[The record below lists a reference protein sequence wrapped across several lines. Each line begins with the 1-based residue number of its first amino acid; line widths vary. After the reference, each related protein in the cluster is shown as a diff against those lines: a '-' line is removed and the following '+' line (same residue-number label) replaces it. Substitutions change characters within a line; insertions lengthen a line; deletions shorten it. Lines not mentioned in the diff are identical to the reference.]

1 LRKGA
6 FVMPSVFFVELR
18 LYIRLITMQLRTQA
32 QYKVDLVLDILTYFL
47 ITGLEFGA
55 LLIYFVPFPTL
66 LGWHMGEV
74 ALLNATASL
83 GFGLA
88 ELFGGGID
96 SFDMLIRQGDFDR
109 VLLRP
114 VTALLQVSTT
124 QFRLRRLG
132 RITQGLC
139 AFALSLFFLRGLNL
153 VWTPLKI
160 LALLL
165 GITSSG
171 LIFVSILLLGATIC
185 FWTVE
190 TTELTNILT
199 YGGREMLSY
208 PLTIYHQLMQRLFV
222 FIVPLAFGTYI
233 PVCYILGRA
242 LPFGLPD
249 WLAFTSPLVALLFA
263 LAALAFWR
271 FGVHRYQSTGS

>member
-1 LRKGA
+1 MFATL
-6 FVMPSVFFVELR
+6 FVEAR
-18 LYIRLITMQLRTQA
+18 LYIRLITMQLRVQM

-47 ITGLEFGA
+47 TTTLDFCT

-66 LGWHMGEV
+66 LGWHIGEV
-74 ALLNATASL
+74 ALLGAVTAI

-96 SFDMLIRQGDFDR
+96 NFDTIIRQGDFDR

-114 VTALLQVSTT
+114 VTALIQVSTT

-132 RITQGLC
+132 RITQGIC
-139 AFALSLFFLRGLNL
+139 AFALALFLLRTLK
-153 VWTPLKI
+153 VTWTPLKV

-171 LIFVSILLLGATIC
+171 LIFVAVLLIGATIC
-185 FWTVE
+185 FWTVDA
-190 TTELTNILT
+190 TELTNILT
-199 YGGREMLSY
+199 YGGREFLSH
-208 PLTIYHQLMQRLFV
+208 PLTIYHQFLQRLFI

-233 PVCYILGRA
+233 PVCYVLGRV
-242 LPFGLPD
+242 LPFGLPN
-249 WLAFTSPLVALLFA
+249 WLVFTSPPVALIFA
-263 LAALAFWR
+263 LVALAFWR
-271 FGVHRYQSTGS
+271 FGVHRYQSTGN

>member
-1 LRKGA
+1 MSHTLL
-6 FVMPSVFFVELR
+6 PELR
-18 LYIRLITMQLRTQA
+18 LYIRLVMMQLRVQM
-32 QYKVDLVLDILTYFL
+32 QYKLDLVIDILTYFL
-47 ITGLEFGA
+47 VTGLEFVT
-55 LLIYFVPFPTL
+55 LLIYFVPFPTM
-66 LGWHMGEV
+66 LGWRVGEV
-74 ALLNATASL
+74 ALLSAIASI

-96 SFDMLIRQGDFDR
+96 NFDSIIRLGDFDR

-114 VTALLQVSTT
+114 VTALIQVSTT

-132 RITQGLC
+132 RITQGIC
-139 AFALSLFFLRGLNL
+139 AFGLAVVLLRSSDL
-153 VWTPLKI
+153 VWTPLKV

-165 GITSSG
+165 GILGSA

-190 TTELTNILT
+190 VTELTNSLT

-208 PLTIYHQLMQRLFV
+208 PMTIYHQLMQRLFV

-233 PVCYILGRA
+233 PVCYVLERA
-242 LPFGLPD
+242 LPFGLPN
-249 WLAFTSPLVALLFA
+249 WLAFASPPVALLFA